1 MNDPIILQSYY
12 DWLNKSTHK
21 TLIMGIVNVTPDS
34 FSDGGLYYEKK
45 TAINHTKKLIESGAD
60 IIDIGGE
67 STRPGAEPVSEK
79 DEISRILPVIKKIRT
94 ISSSILISIDTTK
107 SNVAKSALEA
117 GANIIN
123 DISGLTK
130 DSSMVNVA
138 AEFQVPIVIMHMQ
151 GNPRNMQKKPFY
163 KDIIL
168 EISTFFK
175 NQIELALN
183 AGINKK
189 NIILDPGI
197 GFGKS
202 VSHNFKLI
210 KYLNKFCD
218 YGFPIL
224 IGPSRKSFLGIT
236 LDLPVEDRFEG
247 TSAVITAGILN
258 GAKIVRVHNVKR
270 IKRVAIIADKIRST
284 I

>member
-1 MNDPIILQSYY
+1 LNDPIILQSYY

-34 FSDGGLYYEKK
+34 FSDGGLYYETK